1 MNIPS
6 SPSITSPDGK
16 QFGLWGRLPLAQ
28 KLFLSFG
35 TVFVFA
41 VVIAVFTLSGSNR
54 TSAAYED
61 AFSKGITIHTLSD
74 HLKST
79 LLQARRDEKNFLLR
93 WREEGY
99 QTAYTNYVVDYKQ
112 SIVDM
117 RKDID
122 QLALFGAE
130 APTVSK
136 GAITRAQYETD
147 ILSLTQNVDIYE
159 KSFITIVDAYQR
171 KGFDESTDFESELR
185 NAAKKSEE
193 IIFSQSSLS
202 NLQITFL
209 RIRVSEKNYLIY
221 SEEQYADEIRNLVP
235 ILKSQATLTDQ
246 LGPDEKTELR
256 DQADIYLAAFEQLV
270 QLNNEIEIANEALIA
285 SARAVEPLAFK
296 FEVLG
301 EQLAT
306 DDINRA
312 QANNT
317 QTFTISIIIV
327 FIALASSILLSI
339 TLSRQITQPVT
350 QLTNTAQQIAEGN
363 FDTYAEVNSADE
375 VGALAKDFNL
385 MTSRLRQAFEDVRRR
400 ALAVQTSAEVSQR
413 LSAATNPGQLAV
425 DVVEQVQAA
434 FNYYHAHIYF
444 LDENSGDL
452 IMAGG
457 TGEAGAKMLAN
468 KHRVAKGRG
477 LVGRAA
483 ATNEPV
489 LVPDVSQAEGWLPNA
504 LLPDT
509 QSEVAIP
516 ISSGKQVLGVLDV
529 QQNLLNGLDLED
541 VTLLQSLAGQV
552 AISLQNARSFEQSKA
567 QADLESLVNTIGQ
580 KIQRATTVEET
591 LQTAIRELG
600 TIMGAPSLIKLNSL
614 PDHREDKR
622 SRTSPFT
629 PS

>member
-1 MNIPS
+1 MNIQS

-16 QFGLWGRLPLAQ
+16 QFGFWGRLPLAQ
-28 KLFLSFG
+28 KLLLSFG
-35 TVFVFA
+35 TIFIFA
-41 VVIAVFTLSGSNR
+41 VIIAVFTLSGLNR
-54 TSAAYED
+54 TSAAYKD
-61 AFSKGITIHTLSD
+61 TLTQGIEIRRLSD
-74 HLKST
+74 QVEIN
-79 LLQARRDEKNFLLR
+79 LLRARRDGKDFLLR
-93 WREEGY
+93 WNTEGY
-99 QTAYTNYVVDYKQ
+99 DQAYENYVTPFNQDVITVREFIQ
-112 SIVDM
+112 
-117 RKDID
+117 
-122 QLALFGAE
+122 QLAPFGPVVKTLSTGDYTQE
-130 APTVSK
+130 
-136 GAITRAQYETD
+136 QYETD
-147 ILSLTQNVDIYE
+147 IATLEKDVDTYE
-159 KSFITIVDAYQR
+159 QSFFAMVAAIKARGSDENTGLEGEMRTSARNLETKFEDTVGLEQLEIT
-171 KGFDESTDFESELR
+171 L
-185 NAAKKSEE
+185 
-193 IIFSQSSLS
+193 
-202 NLQITFL
+202 LQI
-209 RIRVSEKNYLIY
+209 RRNEKDYINRRDKTYIDNVHALVTQLKTQIAKT
-221 SEEQYADEIRNLVP
+221 EQLDPA
-235 ILKSQATLTDQ
+235 A
-246 LGPDEKTELR
+246 KTELLT
-256 DQADIYLAAFEQLV
+256 QADVYLKTFDKIVAVDQEIDTHYTELANAAL
-270 QLNNEIEIANEALIA
+270 ALDA
-285 SARAVEPLAFK
+285 SSAKINA
-296 FEVLG
+296 LG
-301 EQLAT
+301 EQLAA

-312 QANNT
+312 EANNA
-317 QTFTISIIIV
+317 QTFTISIIII

-363 FDTYAEVNSADE
+363 FDAYAEVNSADE
-375 VGALAKDFNL
+375 VGALAKDFNS

-413 LSAATNPGQLAV
+413 LSVATNPGQLAV

-529 QQNLLNGLDLED
+529 QQNLINGLDQED

-552 AISLQNARSFEQSKA
+552 AISLQNARSFEQSRA
-567 QADLESLVNTIGQ
+567 QADMESLVNAIGQ
-580 KIQRATTVEET
+580 KVQRATTVEDT

-600 TIMGAPSLIKLNSL
+600 LALGATRVSANIQASSQQDGRKASHN
-614 PDHREDKR
+614 
-622 SRTSPFT
+622 
-629 PS
+629 